1 MPHILRSR
9 IFRSHPSSL
18 HVACFGSVMFAMSSC
33 LVWFVHVSCH
43 YLTTFLGRDYFL
55 PLNYFPSGGLGF
67 RRYLSRY
74 DSLRVFTLW
83 HGGHNHCRLLSS
95 SVPPRAWL
103 MMWSSSKGSPS
114 PQCAHWYGSWYLA
127 CCLIF
132 FHAPVD
138 VRLLPFS
145 HAIYI
150 IPMLS

>member
-1 MPHILRSR
+1 FALAPVLFAGCLLCGRWCGFS
-9 IFRSHPSSL
+9 
-18 HVACFGSVMFAMSSC
+18 CGSVIHVIL
-33 LVWFVHVSCH
+33 LVLGCPCIRIVDAIAGALFLSLP
-43 YLTTFLGRDYFL
+43 YL
-55 PLNYFPSGGLGF
+55 PSYFPSGGFGF

-114 PQCAHWYGSWYLA
+114 PQCAHSYGSWCLA

-132 FHAPVD
+132 FHALVD
-138 VRLLPFS
+138 VRLLPF
-145 HAIYI
+145 
-150 IPMLS
+150 

>member
-1 MPHILRSR
+1 GRLRERGSSPH
-9 IFRSHPSSL
+9 P
-18 HVACFGSVMFAMSSC
+18 C
-33 LVWFVHVSCH
+33 LKLF
-43 YLTTFLGRDYFL
+43 YPAYF
-55 PLNYFPSGGLGF
+55 FPSGGFGF

-83 HGGHNHCRLLSS
+83 HGGHSHCRLLSS
-95 SVPPRAWL
+95 SVPPRLWL
-103 MMWSSSKGSPS
+103 TMWSSSSGSPS

-132 FHAPVD
+132 RHALVD